1 MSDDDDLVF
10 RRAAKATTLDELD
23 EYLETFNVLPS
34 GRSAKTNY
42 SRRPTGATARMQPLP
57 SWSSSEEESYYQQ
70 RLRLSRLSP
79 HSPYGVVPWSPS
91 TSTSNGD
98 QGLDLVTVPG
108 VRRPSVTAPKEATC
122 RDLPRFKR
130 SFHMDNDPLNHRLS
144 SHIAL
149 LASVHDDLASE
160 PELIADEILDHSNRR
175 RSKASH
181 QTNTARSLE
190 ICEAEVPIFK
200 PVTSMS
206 DRPAPSQSTGTSWA
220 VTQIFSRAGLAYL
233 KGNLMQ
239 PFEKDIL
246 NYADF
251 EIEADGFVLES
262 SRCRQLTEKFFRSWA
277 WEMTVWFFAI
287 ANAVVVCCNVE
298 WDLHSDHT
306 SGRAQTVFKLLELFY
321 LLGFWMEMALQ
332 LGVFGSRFFVDMF
345 AVMDLVIL
353 FFSLVPFGV
362 AGALY
367 GYDSPQA
374 RAFQSFSIA
383 RVLRVLRVVH
393 IVRFDSLFREFWILV
408 RGITYSLRVLL
419 WGMSVG
425 FLLIFVFA
433 VPLTVFLADNPNISG
448 TYDGW
453 QMDMIGVDIR
463 DYTSVRFSL
472 LCHPVGQIWNY
483 RKNGEIFVPNNDIGR
498 LGGTSGPRS
507 GDEPINVVVL
517 CHVCCRKLLR
527 VSESADSN
535 NC

>member
-10 RRAAKATTLDELD
+10 RRAKATTLDELD

-34 GRSAKTNY
+34 GRSAKTTH
-42 SRRPTGATARMQPLP
+42 SRRPMGATARMQPLP

-70 RLRLSRLSP
+70 RLKLSRLSP
-79 HSPYGVVPWSPS
+79 HSPYQTSWSPS
-91 TSTSNGD
+91 TSSNGD
-98 QGLDLVTVPG
+98 QGLDAP
-108 VRRPSVTAPKEATC
+108 PSIPRAAPKEAPVAC
-122 RDLPRFKR
+122 REAPRFQR
-130 SFHMDNDPLNHRLS
+130 GFHADNDPLHHRLS

-149 LASVHDDLASE
+149 FASVQDDLVSE
-160 PELIADEILDHSNRR
+160 PELIGDEILDHSNRR

-181 QTNTARSLE
+181 QTNTARSMETCE
-190 ICEAEVPIFK
+190 IDAPIFK
-200 PVTSMS
+200 HPTSMS
-206 DRPAPSQSTGTSWA
+206 DRQVPSQTTATSWA

-233 KGNLMQ
+233 KGNLME

-251 EIEADGFVLES
+251 EIEADGFVLEP
-262 SRCRQLTEKFFRSWA
+262 SRCRKLTEKFFRSWA
-277 WEMTVWFFAI
+277 WELTVWFFAI

-298 WDLHSDHT
+298 WELHPEGPT
-306 SGRAQTVFKLLELFY
+306 GRLYDAFKLLELLY
-321 LLGFWMEMALQ
+321 LVGFWMEMALQ

-433 VPLTVFLADNPNISG
+433 VPVTVFLGENPNISG
-448 TYDGW
+448 TYNGW
-453 QMDMIGVDIR
+453 QMDMVGVDIR
-463 DYTSVRFSL
+463 EYTSVGLPFALSSSRPNSVPL
-472 LCHPVGQIWNY
+472 EERSNLCS
-483 RKNGEIFVPNNDIGR
+483 K
-498 LGGTSGPRS
+498 
-507 GDEPINVVVL
+507 
-517 CHVCCRKLLR
+517 
-527 VSESADSN
+527 
-535 NC
+535 